1 MTEITLSSHDR
12 RMALIRHAAIANHV
26 PVHEVLSG
34 SRCRQACRARWF
46 AMVLIQLEFDYSYN
60 RLARIFG
67 LHHSTAMHGMASFF
81 GQDCTYGKK
90 QRSRAGMGRTIETGL
105 RHYRGYLQAAATR
118 AYAYEIQTRPL
129 RTARPATT
137 GVNHVSR

>member
-1 MTEITLSSHDR
+1 MTETTLSTRDK

-26 PVHEVLSG
+26 SVHEVLAG
-34 SRCRQACRARWF
+34 SRHRQACRARWF
-46 AMVLIQLEFDYSYN
+46 AMVLIQLEFDYSYS
-60 RLARIFG
+60 RLARLFG

-81 GQDCTYGKK
+81 GQDCTYGRG
-90 QRSRAGMGRTIETGL
+90 RSRAGMGRTIETGL
-105 RHYRGYLQAAATR
+105 RHYSGYLQAAATR
-118 AYAYEIQTRPL
+118 AYEYEIQTRPL